1 MYWKN
6 VQLSQFY
13 LPNSLCLI
21 FKFLFIVP
29 LWHVNLSRKKYL
41 IEASSVRKCIRRSTR
56 CTSQTPNSSVGR
68 PAVHHRLPIRQSA
81 VMPGRRHWV
90 GPRPEKQACYHSE
103 AGFAAYPSA
112 DAASVCPMPRLHST
126 AGRRQAGRAAA
137 APRRLSR
144 SSRVVIGFLE
154 EKPAFQL
161 LCSSTP
167 TAHRD
172 LWTSP
177 RNVLNLAIHNSCQAQ
192 TYLAEREGAIE
203 FGWWI
208 WTWSRQRA
216 IVLFFAQSELPKAR
230 PMTTEKSASVLH
242 ITQQIYSRSVVR
254 RSAAG

>member
-1 MYWKN
+1 
-6 VQLSQFY
+6 
-13 LPNSLCLI
+13 
-21 FKFLFIVP
+21 
-29 LWHVNLSRKKYL
+29 
-41 IEASSVRKCIRRSTR
+41 
-56 CTSQTPNSSVGR
+56 
-68 PAVHHRLPIRQSA
+68 
-81 VMPGRRHWV
+81 MPGRRHWV

-103 AGFAAYPSA
+103 AGFAAYPFA
-112 DAASVCPMPRLHST
+112 DAASVRPMPRLHST
-126 AGRRQAGRAAA
+126 ASRRQAGRAAA

-203 FGWWI
+203 LGWWI

-242 ITQQIYSRSVVR
+242 ITQQIYSRSVGPQQGSWR
-254 RSAAG
+254 